1 MADKVTLQQVM
12 KAVASWTLRFPE
24 TKYSPQQLKLIAQEY
39 HEDLVDEHVTTGEFA
54 EAAKEVRKRA
64 RWFPKMVDIL
74 GAVNERRQRHEQTM
88 CGKIMIEGK
97 TSRHDLTPEEVDAN
111 RRRVKAI
118 TDMLAGKLSI
128 QDAEKAVVAPE
139 VFRGRMFASDSG
151 GQ

>member
-1 MADKVTLQQVM
+1 
-12 KAVASWTLRFPE
+12 
-24 TKYSPQQLKLIAQEY
+24 
-39 HEDLVDEHVTTGEFA
+39 
-54 EAAKEVRKRA
+54 
-64 RWFPKMVDIL
+64 MVDIL